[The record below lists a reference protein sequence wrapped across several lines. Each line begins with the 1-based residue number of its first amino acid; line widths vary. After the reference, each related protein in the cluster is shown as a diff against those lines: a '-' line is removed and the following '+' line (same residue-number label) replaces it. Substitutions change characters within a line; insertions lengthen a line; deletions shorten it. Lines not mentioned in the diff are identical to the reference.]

1 MTTQRQSQRARLAE
15 PEQVVYE
22 YLDLLLREVDEQQS
36 EVVVEQVVEVKPRPA
51 EAIEQVVEIRP
62 DVATPAE
69 EATETEVIA
78 PEWADEPFQSLIFRV
93 QGITLAVPLMSLD
106 GILKWEED
114 AVPMPWQPEWHMG
127 VLPYRDRQMV
137 VIDSV
142 RLLMPEEAVEEP
154 VSRERGTHILVIG
167 DGRWGLACD
176 SLASPV
182 LLHKDDVQWGGQN
195 PDRAWAAGTLIE
207 RLCVLL
213 DITAVERLLGTN
225 NAGNLDTGV

>member
-1 MTTQRQSQRARLAE
+1 MTTTQRQSQKARLAE

-22 YLDLLLREVDEQQS
+22 YLDLLLKEVGEQQP
-36 EVVVEQVVEVKPRPA
+36 EVVVEQVVEVKP
-51 EAIEQVVEIRP
+51 EVNVDQVVGVSP
-62 DVATPAE
+62 DVVPPAE
-69 EATETEVIA
+69 ESSEAEVMA

-114 AVPMPWQPEWHMG
+114 AVSMPWQPEWHLG

-142 RLLMPEEAVEEP
+142 QLLMPEESVENP
-154 VSRERGTHILVIG
+154 VSRERGSHILVIG

-176 SLASPV
+176 SLARPV
-182 LLHKDDVQWGGQN
+182 LLHRDDVQWGGQN

-213 DITAVERLLGTN
+213 DIDAVEEIIRHE
-225 NAGNLDTGV
+225 